1 MTQQTII
8 ERDPSRNKF
17 ATTSFVLSLVSIIL
31 SPIIIIQI
39 LGIVFGIKGLK
50 SEKKG
55 LSIAGLVINS
65 LTIIILPIIA
75 IVAFSAFSG
84 ILNNAKQKADF
95 IVANQIQTAIVE
107 YITNTNDFDMT
118 FGESETPSVERIISK
133 LQQEISFNGKTI
145 QPLLEN
151 NDSNVTFKP
160 LHTQHKG
167 WQIIIDK
174 SKMTVEVSPSTQE
187 NELKIEE

>member
-1 MTQQTII
+1 MTQQTIT
-8 ERDPSRNKF
+8 ERDPARNKF

-75 IVAFSAFSG
+75 IVALSAFSG

-118 FGESETPSVERIISK
+118 FGESETPSVEKIISK

-151 NDSNVTFKP
+151 NDSNVTFTP
-160 LHTQHKG
+160 LHPQHKG

-174 SKMTVEVSPSTQE
+174 SEMTVEVSPSTQE